1 MAFGDKKIEYTIVDD
16 FDHTIDESGNQF
28 IALRKIRWGDREK
41 VSLDLRKYWM
51 QAEGEVLGKGVSFL
65 TEDGPHELANVLVRE
80 GFGNTKDILKS
91 LKNREDFQKSL
102 NIVMGKESEFY
113 DEEVGEEEIYD
124 PKSLFDVDDIPGVT
138 VVNF

>member
-41 VSLDLRKYWM
+41 VSLDIRKYWM

-65 TEDGPHELANVLVRE
+65 TEEGPHELVDVMVRE
-80 GFGNTKDILKS
+80 GFGNTKNIINS
-91 LKNREDFQKSL
+91 LKEREDFQKAL
-102 NIVMGKESEFY
+102 NIALGKESEFY

-124 PKSLFDVDDIPGVT
+124 PSCLID
-138 VVNF
+138 

>member
-1 MAFGDKKIEYTIVDD
+1 MAFGDKKIEYSIVDE

-65 TEDGPHELANVLVRE
+65 TEEGPHELVDVMVRE
-80 GFGNTKDILKS
+80 GYGHTKEVLRS
-91 LKNREDFQKSL
+91 LKDREDFQKSL
-102 NIVMGKESEFY
+102 NIVLGKESEFY

-124 PKSLFDVDDIPGVT
+124 PSCLLE
-138 VVNF
+138 